1 VKLGQL
7 PSSVSVFTAD
17 EVDGVL
23 AMLCEHAP
31 QGLDSGFEDQ
41 GVDSLRYVLER
52 SPTECAEALLL
63 PYYASATPLLLPYC
77 APPLTDPHPLPLP
90 LTTDPT
96 LSSTTPLPSP
106 SAQP

>member
-1 VKLGQL
+1 MKLGQL

-52 SPTECAEALLL
+52 SPTECAEAL
-63 PYYASATPLLLPYC
+63 
-77 APPLTDPHPLPLP
+77 TDPHPLPLP

>member
-52 SPTECAEALLL
+52 SPTECAEALRTS
-63 PYYASATPLLLPYC
+63 PHRPTP
-77 APPLTDPHPLPLP
+77 T
-90 LTTDPT
+90 
-96 LSSTTPLPSP
+96 SPSP
-106 SAQP
+106 DY

>member
-1 VKLGQL
+1 MKLGQL

-52 SPTECAEALLL
+52 SPTECAEALLRTS
-63 PYYASATPLLLPYC
+63 PHRPTP
-77 APPLTDPHPLPLP
+77 T
-90 LTTDPT
+90 
-96 LSSTTPLPSP
+96 SPSP
-106 SAQP
+106 DY

>member
-1 VKLGQL
+1 MKLGQL

-63 PYYASATPLLLPYC
+63 RTSPHRPTP
-77 APPLTDPHPLPLP
+77 T
-90 LTTDPT
+90 
-96 LSSTTPLPSP
+96 SPSP
-106 SAQP
+106 DY

>member
-1 VKLGQL
+1 MKLGQL

-63 PYYASATPLLLPYC
+63 PYYASAQ
-77 APPLTDPHPLPLP
+77 
-90 LTTDPT
+90 
-96 LSSTTPLPSP
+96 PSP
-106 SAQP
+106 SASAQHSPTTPLLRTSPHRPTPTSPSPDY

>member
-1 VKLGQL
+1 MKLGQL

-63 PYYASATPLLLPYC
+63 PYYSP
-77 APPLTDPHPLPLP
+77 
-90 LTTDPT
+90 TTH
-96 LSSTTPLPSP
+96 LPSQTHTHFP
-106 SAQP
+106 FP

>member
-52 SPTECAEALLL
+52 SPTECAL
-63 PYYASATPLLLPYC
+63 PYY

>member
-1 VKLGQL
+1 MKLGQL

-63 PYYASATPLLLPYC
+63 PYYASTT
-77 APPLTDPHPLPLP
+77 PLTDPHPLPLP

>member
-63 PYYASATPLLLPYC
+63 PYYASTPLLRIYYSP
-77 APPLTDPHPLPLP
+77 
-90 LTTDPT
+90 
-96 LSSTTPLPSP
+96 TTPLLRTSPHRPTPTSPSP
-106 SAQP
+106 DY

>member
-1 VKLGQL
+1 MKLGQL

-63 PYYASATPLLLPYC
+63 PYYASTTPLGYYSPTTHLLLPYYS
-77 APPLTDPHPLPLP
+77 P
-90 LTTDPT
+90 TTH
-96 LSSTTPLPSP
+96 LPSQTHTHFP
-106 SAQP
+106 FP

>member
-1 VKLGQL
+1 MKLGQL

-17 EVDGVL
+17 EGDGVL

-63 PYYASATPLLLPYC
+63 PYYA
-77 APPLTDPHPLPLP
+77 PPLTDPHPLPLP

>member
-52 SPTECAEALLL
+52 SPTECAEAHTRF
-63 PYYASATPLLLPYC
+63 PFP
-77 APPLTDPHPLPLP
+77 
-90 LTTDPT
+90 
-96 LSSTTPLPSP
+96 
-106 SAQP
+106 